1 MSSVPNGLSNAW
13 YAKKKNDMRENKERE
28 RYPPVSKSEI
38 DIRQSKEQ
46 TGSHIHTTVV
56 LKKSFLLL
64 LLFAYVLF
72 IDSVEDPVEKRL
84 DLCHHLIFE
93 VARHWSAHGGVQLA
107 LLLVVVSRRL
117 RL

>member
-1 MSSVPNGLSNAW
+1 MHGMP
-13 YAKKKNDMRENKERE
+13 KKNDKEGE

-56 LKKSFLLL
+56 LKKKKSFLLL

-72 IDSVEDPVEKRL
+72 IDGVEDPVEKRL